1 MATKDV
7 SWNHQS
13 NATLILYVSNNQV
26 VGEKMQSPP
35 IAFAS
40 MFSKYHVVM
49 NISKSFA
56 YKNQQIKC

>member
-1 MATKDV
+1 
-7 SWNHQS
+7 
-13 NATLILYVSNNQV
+13 VSNNQV